1 MKGRFFIVSN
11 KYISPYPLLL
21 NDKSGV
27 QFKNGNNKIM
37 NKEDSIPRG
46 HYDHLEK
53 RSHDLREFFF
63 FKEISQNLRRA
74 ELKYLRFA

>member
-1 MKGRFFIVSN
+1 
-11 KYISPYPLLL
+11 
-21 NDKSGV
+21 
-27 QFKNGNNKIM
+27 M